1 MRNEKNYIVAF
12 LAGLFLASCATVGAV
27 IDGGVDLGSA
37 MVDSTVKTAGKV
49 TASALSDVSDVVGTV
64 AEASQ
69 GVVDQVVENIDK
81 QTDELQKKEEEK

>member
-12 LAGLFLASCATVGAV
+12 LAGLMASCATVGAV

>member
-1 MRNEKNYIVAF
+1 
-12 LAGLFLASCATVGAV
+12 
-27 IDGGVDLGSA
+27 